1 MPAVDPSHYQHPLDM
16 QTLQALQ
23 SVPVFPAFMK
33 AFMKFFDERLFF
45 MENISSHIEVTPNH
59 FGDVHELLPP
69 LCQRLG
75 VPVPHLYICNDGS
88 INAYTSNESDPF
100 IVLNSG
106 VLDYCT
112 DRQIQTILA
121 HECGHIACHHV
132 LYHTIGDLV
141 MSGALAI
148 VPGLGGLVSV
158 ALQGAFMTW
167 MRASEFSAD
176 RAAVLAMGDP
186 MDVVDIC
193 AVLAGAYGERASKVD
208 PNLLI
213 QQGIMY
219 EQTLQG
225 STKDKILELISF
237 SISGSHPRT
246 AVRALEAVR
255 FGSSQEYQGMLNFIN
270 QDSLSNQ
277 GGTL

>member
-1 MPAVDPSHYQHPLDM
+1 MPSVDPSHYQHPLDM

-33 AFMKFFDERLFF
+33 AFMRFFNEPLFF
-45 MENISSHIEVTPNH
+45 NENISSHIEVTQDH
-59 FGDVHELLPP
+59 FGEVYRLLPP
-69 LCQRLG
+69 VCQRIG
-75 VPVPHLYICNDGS
+75 IPIPHLYICNDGS

-112 DRQIQTILA
+112 ERQIQTILA

-132 LYHTIGDLV
+132 LYHTVGDMVL
-141 MSGALAI
+141 SGVLAI
-148 VPGLGGLVSV
+148 VPGLGGLMSV
-158 ALQGAFMTW
+158 ALQGAFMSW
-167 MRASEFSAD
+167 MRASELSAD
-176 RAAVLAMGDP
+176 RAAALAMGDP
-186 MDVVDIC
+186 MDVVDMC

-208 PNLLI
+208 HNRLI
-213 QQGIMY
+213 QQGLAY
-219 EQTLQG
+219 EQNLQG

-237 SISGSHPRT
+237 SLNGSHPRT

-255 FGSSQEYQGMLNFIN
+255 FGSSPEYSGMLNFIN
-270 QDSLSNQ
+270 QPSSN
-277 GGTL
+277 